1 MNRNELMLIDVFGLI
16 NLAELFNA
24 LKDNLR
30 IGSKSN
36 EAALGLLIVLAIS
49 GAALMIVGD
58 LSNKSPFE
66 VDPFVFAD
74 IAGVTAADDEFFD
87 SAVKSFKVIILL
99 MLACCFVVDWW

>member
-1 MNRNELMLIDVFGLI
+1 MLIDVFALI

-30 IGSKSN
+30 MGSKSN

-58 LSNKSPFE
+58 LSNSPFE
-66 VDPFVFAD
+66 EPFVFAGS
-74 IAGVTAADDEFFD
+74 AGVTVDDEKLLE
-87 SAVKSFKVIILL
+87 SAVKSFNVIVLL
-99 MLACCFVVDWW
+99 MLACCFVVGWCSDLPF

>member
-1 MNRNELMLIDVFGLI
+1 MLIDVLGLI

-58 LSNKSPFE
+58 LSNSPFE
-66 VDPFVFAD
+66 DPFVFA
-74 IAGVTAADDEFFD
+74 ATVGVMTDDELLE
-87 SAVKSFKVIILL
+87 SAVKSFNVVILL
-99 MLACCFVVDWW
+99 MLTCCFGAAWC